1 VGYNAGIKISL
12 ITVKSNAL
20 LSIACKVSVN
30 MLTAAMVKLWPDAFE
45 TPDFTAGATATQA
58 FKIFGVKKC

>member
-30 MLTAAMVKLWPDAFE
+30 MLTAAIVKLWPDAFE
-45 TPDFTAGATATQA
+45 APDFKAGVTATQT